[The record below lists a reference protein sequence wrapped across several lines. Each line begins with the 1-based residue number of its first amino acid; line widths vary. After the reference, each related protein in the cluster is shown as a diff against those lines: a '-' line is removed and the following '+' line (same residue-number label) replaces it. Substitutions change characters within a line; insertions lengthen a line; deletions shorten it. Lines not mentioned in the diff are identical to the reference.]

1 MCVLSVDDSP
11 LIVLP
16 LPLLLLFNTFVIR
29 TKNLVSSKVEFLRL
43 LNRKRIYY
51 DEQEYSI
58 VIRMYVVACAY
69 VCVCVCRACY
79 WCSVCIK
86 VAKSAHF
93 QLSNEPTN
101 FARTHSSLSFS
112 LLLCSM
118 SNCSCPLEKTQCFCQ
133 EFDNSIA
140 NYRMFR
146 KRLIRI

>member
-79 WCSVCIK
+79 WCFRMY
-86 VAKSAHF
+86 KSSEKRAFSTFKRTDQFRAHPF
-93 QLSNEPTN
+93 LSL
-101 FARTHSSLSFS
+101 FLSFA
-112 LLLCSM
+112 L
-118 SNCSCPLEKTQCFCQ
+118 
-133 EFDNSIA
+133 FDVKLQLPVRKDA
-140 NYRMFR
+140 MF
-146 KRLIRI
+146 LSGIRQ